1 MAKRGRPTR
10 AAASKRALSGVDIS
24 AVDPLTVLR
33 QIAADTSAPANAR
46 LQAARTLLAREGK
59 KEKGDGAEHDRIS
72 ERALTLLKGGRR

>member
-10 AAASKRALSGVDIS
+10 ATASKRALAGVDID

-46 LQAARTLLAREGK
+46 LQAARTLLARDGRK
-59 KEKGDGAEHDRIS
+59 QKGDGSENDRIA
-72 ERALTLLKGGRR
+72 ERTLKLLNGGRR